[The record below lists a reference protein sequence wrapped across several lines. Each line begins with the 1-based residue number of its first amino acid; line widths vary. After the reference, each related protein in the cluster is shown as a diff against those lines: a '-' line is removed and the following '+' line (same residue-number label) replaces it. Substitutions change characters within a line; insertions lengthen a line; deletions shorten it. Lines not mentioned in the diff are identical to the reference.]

1 MIIRIIAVATRV
13 TGMAHH
19 PLLTRV
25 RAAGILVRAGRVL
38 MESMADREVWGP
50 PGGGV
55 EEGESL
61 AAACEREFREELGLA
76 VAVRR
81 LVLVTDHFF
90 EDRLGRRN
98 HEICCYFEVAA
109 EGEPQASDHLKTG
122 WLELAALKDFELT
135 PRHLYELL
143 PACVAA
149 ASALY
154 AVDDETGD
162 GLRLLGEG

>member
-1 MIIRIIAVATRV
+1 
-13 TGMAHH
+13 MAHH

-25 RAAGILVRAGRVL
+25 RAAGILVRDGRVL
-38 MESMADREVWGP
+38 MESVADREVWGP
-50 PGGGV
+50 PVGGV

-61 AAACEREFREELGLA
+61 AAACEREFREELGLE

-90 EDRLGRRN
+90 VDRLDRRN
-98 HEICCYFEVAA
+98 HEVCSYFEVTAD
-109 EGEPQASDHLKTG
+109 GEPAAPGHLKTQ
-122 WLELAALKDFELT
+122 WLDLAALKDFELA
-135 PRHLYELL
+135 PSHLYELL
-143 PACVAA
+143 PACVGA

-154 AVDDETGD
+154 AVDDETAG

>member
-1 MIIRIIAVATRV
+1 
-13 TGMAHH
+13 MAHH

-25 RAAGILVRAGRVL
+25 RAAGILVRDGSVL

-50 PGGGV
+50 PAGGV

-81 LVLVTDHFF
+81 LALVTDHFF
-90 EDRLGRRN
+90 VDRLGRRN
-98 HEICCYFEVAA
+98 QEICSYFEVGADGDIDLTSR
-109 EGEPQASDHLKTG
+109 EEHLQFR
-122 WLELAALKDFELT
+122 WLELAALKDFELN

-143 PACVAA
+143 PACVASQ
-149 ASALY
+149 SALY

>member
-1 MIIRIIAVATRV
+1 MRD
-13 TGMAHH
+13 GQ
-19 PLLTRV
+19 
-25 RAAGILVRAGRVL
+25 VL

-61 AAACEREFREELGLA
+61 AAACEREFMEELGLV

-90 EDRLGRRN
+90 ADRLGRRN
-98 HEICCYFEVAA
+98 HEVCSYFEVSA
-109 EGEPQASDHLKTG
+109 EGDVDLAGRDGHLQFR
-122 WLELAALKDFELT
+122 WLDLAALKDFELV
-135 PRHLYELL
+135 PNHLYDLL
-143 PACVAA
+143 PACLGAPGA
-149 ASALY
+149 IY
-154 AVDDETGD
+154 AVDDETGG

>member
-1 MIIRIIAVATRV
+1 
-13 TGMAHH
+13 MAHH

-25 RAAGILVRAGRVL
+25 RAAGILVRDGRVL

-61 AAACEREFREELGLA
+61 AAACEREFTEELGLA
-76 VAVRR
+76 ITVRR

-90 EDRLGRRN
+90 VDRLDRRN
-98 HEICCYFEVAA
+98 HEICSYFEVAA
-109 EGEPQASDHLKTG
+109 EGDIDLTSREDHLQFR
-122 WLELAALKDFELT
+122 WLELAALKEFELV
-135 PRHLYELL
+135 PNHLYELL
-143 PACVAA
+143 PGCVAA

-154 AVDDETGD
+154 AVDDETAG

>member
-1 MIIRIIAVATRV
+1 
-13 TGMAHH
+13 MAHH

-25 RAAGILVRAGRVL
+25 RAAGILVRDGSVL
-38 MESMADREVWGP
+38 MESMADREVWGI

-76 VAVRR
+76 VSVRR
-81 LVLVTDHFF
+81 LALVTDHFF

-98 HEICCYFEVAA
+98 HEICSYFEVAA
-109 EGEPQASDHLKTG
+109 DGEIDLTSREDHLQFR
-122 WLELAALKDFELT
+122 WLELAALKNFELI
-135 PRHLYELL
+135 PRHLYELI
-143 PACVAA
+143 PACAAA
-149 ASALY
+149 ASTLY